1 MGGGLMQL
9 VAYGAQD
16 VYLTG
21 NPQIT
26 FWKVTYRRHTNFAM
40 ESIEQTFNG
49 QADFGRRV
57 TCTISRN
64 GDLAYRTYLQVT
76 LPEINQ
82 HMNPNTAKSYGE
94 MNTGP
99 YSGQGVYAR
108 WLDFP
113 GEQLISQVEVEIG
126 GQRIDRQYGDW
137 MHIWNQLTLSAEQE
151 RGYNKMVGNTTQLT
165 FITDPLFDNVD
176 GPCTNDAPRQ
186 VCAPRNALPE
196 TTLYVPLQFWF
207 CRNPGLALPLIAL
220 QYHEVRINLDLRPI
234 DECLWAVDR
243 LANDAGPD
251 ANSLTNEEVANVAG
265 RNAKNTTGHKGD
277 ACGKKVAA
285 AYAQSLVAASL
296 YVDYVFLDTDER
308 RRMAQNPHEY
318 LIEQLQ
324 FTGDES
330 VGSSSNKIKLNFNH
344 PCKELIWVVQPDENV
359 DYCAS
364 FDCNQTLFQVFGA
377 QPFNYTDAIDALP
390 NAIHSFGSESSI
402 AGPAGYGSNGFI
414 TDAGLFQ
421 QAGASDFNAQGGG
434 ATLPNVFYSA
444 GEELSPGT
452 TVDKIPS
459 NNLVRYLGL
468 ERQTFDKGQN
478 GGTSTKDRILNLL
491 YGSMK
496 SGSFGDVNFTNV
508 GGKPA
513 QPLQQVASI
522 ATQLASLTNGPN
534 QATKGAGAQNVW
546 NLLQASA
553 IFNYFMPDL
562 AGSSDAPFD
571 VVTLLSK
578 MWSDTNA
585 LIAKSSGDQS
595 PKVADGATALFA
607 LGSVMDGKLWH
618 EVFHNQLSAT
628 TQSEFVKDHF
638 NADSND
644 VSSVSLEPLLRVLQ
658 RVMDV
663 YRRKYVLSGVQPDNV
678 NDAGSYRWNDV
689 GSPSAFNPR
698 EKGQQVNQD
707 GTVVGGYDSLGGW
720 DKTYS
725 AGNLN
730 SYYNGQQPANPG
742 VSDAGTFVLTE
753 TSLTMHCWGENPVI
767 TAKLQL
773 NGQDRFSEREGNYFD
788 LVQPYQHHTR
798 NPDTGINVYSFAL
811 RPEEHQPSG
820 TCNFSRIDNAT
831 LQLIL
836 SNATVE
842 GTKTAKV
849 RVYATN
855 YNVLR
860 IMSGMGGLAYSN

>member
-82 HMNPNTAKSYGE
+82 QMAN
-94 MNTGP
+94 
-99 YSGQGVYAR
+99 SGSSDVYAR

-151 RGYNKMVGNTTQLT
+151 RGYHQMIGNTTALT
-165 FITDPLFDNVD
+165 YITDPSFNDVD
-176 GPCTNDAPRQ
+176 GPCESTAPRQ

-196 TTLYVPLQFWF
+196 TTLYIPFQFWY

-220 QYHEVRINLDLRPI
+220 QYHEVKINLDIRPT
-234 DECLWAVDR
+234 DECLWAVST
-243 LANDAGPD
+243 LECSSASNIK
-251 ANSLTNEEVANVAG
+251 V
-265 RNAKNTTGHKGD
+265 TT
-277 ACGKKVAA
+277 

-344 PCKELIWVVQPDENV
+344 PCKELVWVVQPDENV

-364 FDCNQTLFQVFGA
+364 LECSENLYKLLGA
-377 QPFNYTDAIDALP
+377 QPFNYTDAVDALP
-390 NAIHSFGSESSI
+390 NAIHAFSTK
-402 AGPAGYGSNGFI
+402 AGLVSGNDGVNVGFI
-414 TDAGLFQ
+414 SEDGLFQ
-421 QAGASDFNAQGGG
+421 QAGPVG
-434 ATLPNVFYSA
+434 
-444 GEELSPGT
+444 LSVSTCVGVYQLAKST
-452 TVDKIPS
+452 TTD
-459 NNLVRYLGL
+459 
-468 ERQTFDKGQN
+468 TA
-478 GGTSTKDRILNLL
+478 TSTALAKALNIIL
-491 YGSMK
+491 G
-496 SGSFGDVNFTNV
+496 VNV
-508 GGKPA
+508 
-513 QPLQQVASI
+513 
-522 ATQLASLTNGPN
+522 
-534 QATKGAGAQNVW
+534 
-546 NLLQASA
+546 
-553 IFNYFMPDL
+553 
-562 AGSSDAPFD
+562 
-571 VVTLLSK
+571 
-578 MWSDTNA
+578 
-585 LIAKSSGDQS
+585 
-595 PKVADGATALFA
+595 TALTQAEVDLINIA
-607 LGSVMDGKLWH
+607 LGSPAVPVTLT
-618 EVFHNQLSAT
+618 NQTAADLCAAAGASTLSQYLT
-628 TQSEFVKDHF
+628 GW
-638 NADSND
+638 N
-644 VSSVSLEPLLRVLQ
+644 
-658 RVMDV
+658 
-663 YRRKYVLSGVQPDNV
+663 SGPNGVNNVPDQ
-678 NDAGSYRWNDV
+678 GRQY
-689 GSPSAFNPR
+689 GSPNFGVDNA
-698 EKGQQVNQD
+698 EGQMV
-707 GTVVGGYDSLGGW
+707 
-720 DKTYS
+720 
-725 AGNLN
+725 
-730 SYYNGQQPANPG
+730 G
-742 VSDAGTFVLTE
+742 VSDAGTFVLSE
-753 TSLTMHCWGENPVI
+753 TALTMHCWGQNPVV

-773 NGQDRFSEREGNYFD
+773 NGQDRFSEREGTYFD
-788 LVQPYQHHTR
+788 LVQPFQHHTR
-798 NPDTGINVYSFAL
+798 NPDTGINLYSFAL

-831 LQLIL
+831 LQLVL

-860 IMSGMGGLAYSN
+860 VMSGMGGLAYSN